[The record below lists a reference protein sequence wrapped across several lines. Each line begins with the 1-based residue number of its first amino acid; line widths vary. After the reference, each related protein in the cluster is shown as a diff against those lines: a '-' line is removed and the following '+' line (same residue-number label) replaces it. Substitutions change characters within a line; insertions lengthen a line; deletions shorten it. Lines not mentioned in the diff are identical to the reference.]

1 MNMVISKDTD
11 RKPLFN
17 IKEPYFLPIKDSNK
31 TFPLGSIYCV
41 GRNYAAHS
49 LEMGEDDRFPP
60 FFFSKPQWT
69 ISNTDVKYPLDT
81 VDLQYEVE
89 LVLAMGADSVI
100 SGFCVGV
107 DLTRRDLQKKAKN
120 EGKPWFRGK
129 SFLGSSVVS
138 KIVLFKEKIN
148 FKDIKLKLFVNSQLK
163 QDGLC
168 SDMIWSPNEIMCELS
183 RDKKLDSGDLIFTG
197 TPSGVGKVEKGDEIM
212 ISIPGFVEHT
222 FFVI

>member
-11 RKPLFN
+11 KKPLFN

-31 TFPLGSIYCV
+31 TFPLRSIYCV

-49 LEMGEDDRFPP
+49 LEMGKDDRFPP

-197 TPSGVGKVEKGDEIM
+197 TPSGVGKVEKGDEIL

-222 FFVI
+222 FFII